1 MYLRVFPKRDDQ
13 ILNRTRS
20 FVVCCCCFFFVL
32 FFQSERTRQRSELYE
47 ARVTSM
53 MGVR

>member
-20 FVVCCCCFFFVL
+20 FFFF
-32 FFQSERTRQRSELYE
+32 FFQSERTRRRSELYE
-47 ARVTSM
+47 ACELM
-53 MGVR
+53 KGVR